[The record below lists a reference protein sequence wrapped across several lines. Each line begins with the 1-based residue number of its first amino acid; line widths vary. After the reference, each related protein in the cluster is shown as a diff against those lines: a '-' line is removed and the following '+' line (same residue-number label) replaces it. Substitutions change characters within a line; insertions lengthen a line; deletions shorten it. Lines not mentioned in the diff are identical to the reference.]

1 MHAGGH
7 RFDPD
12 RLHHFSEKYFA
23 SASSS
28 EFKEV
33 GFLDAKLKINLRSS
47 LVPASTSRFEEV
59 RFLGTKLQ
67 RSELKAVASFLEN

>member
-1 MHAGGH
+1 MKELNGSF
-7 RFDPD
+7 RFAP
-12 RLHHFSEKYFA
+12 A
-23 SASSS
+23 STS

-33 GFLDAKLKINLRSS
+33 RFLDAKLKINLRSS

-67 RSELKAVASFLEN
+67 RSKLKVVASFLEN